1 MLHEQTTA
9 VVMRVMPRLQHG
21 QVSALSVFSPAR
33 DRLDRL
39 VQQTHLAL
47 SFCLD
52 VKLQTPQQIA
62 PTTRKKIVP
71 PQKPKLA
78 IWPSSLKSALF
89 NRVCAKQVGALSD
102 TAENGWSVN

>member
-1 MLHEQTTA
+1 MAHMLHEQTTA
-9 VVMRVMPRLQHG
+9 VVMRVMPR
-21 QVSALSVFSPAR
+21 
-33 DRLDRL
+33 
-39 VQQTHLAL
+39 LAL